1 MDEEKWMIVR
11 PNLVN
16 LADRA
21 DINFCIMN
29 TEIDCY
35 YNCPFFEY
43 SVRLRTVG
51 LLMKEHLKKIIEI
64 ADTYNLNVSL
74 ENTNGRQNIVFS

>member
-1 MDEEKWMIVR
+1 MDEEKWMNVR

-16 LADRA
+16 LADRG
-21 DINFCIMN
+21 DINFRIMN

-35 YNCPFFEY
+35 YNHPVFEY

-51 LLMKEHLKKIIEI
+51 LLNKEHIKKVMEI
-64 ADTYNLNVSL
+64 ADTYNLNVSI
-74 ENTNGRQNIVFS
+74 ENINDRQNIVFS

>member
-1 MDEEKWMIVR
+1 MRVR

-16 LADRA
+16 LKDRG
-21 DINFCIMN
+21 DINFRIMN

-35 YNCPFFEY
+35 YNQPVFEY

-51 LLMKEHLKKIIEI
+51 LLTKEHIKKVMEI
-64 ADTYNLNVSL
+64 ADTYDLNVSI
-74 ENTNGRQNIVFS
+74 ENITGRQNIVFS